1 MGVGTVNNNG
11 GVGGVL
17 FQTNS
22 ENGRVKQNED
32 YMLINSKPNG
42 KLNALGIKQNAN
54 VCKVSSPSNTQT
66 VYIDERSQARKVQ
79 NKLTSNIKST
89 ADNFLKQ
96 LGLEEQIGKKFK
108 TQLESLRKCYG
119 ALESKAKHFTGMLI
133 DDRFALLKAITDIND
148 LVYRLN
154 NKSVGGINKLKEDK
168 FLGSKMCLAADR
180 DDYKKAKTMAKSK
193 NPLERKEGKKF
204 MKKYEEKAFVKRDV
218 LRENLVALDNN
229 LGLLEKF
236 SESKDENRSNV
247 EKMLNLIQQCC
258 LNAWVFNDVAKSLEG
273 IGFNENDLEN
283 LGVLSDENKEMRE
296 LNNAARN
303 TTMFKEVQ
311 INDLIKDG
319 GLTIDGSFNGG
330 KVKKYL
336 ERWGSEK
343 IGFRGRHGVDENDK
357 RVSSKPIGN
366 TKKGEEVLQSGSLFK
381 DKEFA
386 KDKYLTAAIE
396 GSVVPDETANLKTVP
411 DAMLEELKGILNT
424 TGGQKIK
431 NLLKEK
437 GLIKD
442 VGGVLQAKP
451 SFASFINDA
460 GLPTYCSV
468 SGTTGEIVSVLHCT
482 LKDRDGNSPLAKV
495 FDNLLKITEGKW
507 PNPPFNFST
516 YFAPI
521 ATFMEVGHFHT
532 TGEVLGGF
540 LSVAVADRNVNSEV
554 GIRLSGGDEEKIKQ
568 YDNNYKKLLTNI
580 KMNLFIK

>member
-1 MGVGTVNNNG
+1 M
-11 GVGGVL
+11 
-17 FQTNS
+17 
-22 ENGRVKQNED
+22 
-32 YMLINSKPNG
+32 
-42 KLNALGIKQNAN
+42 
-54 VCKVSSPSNTQT
+54 
-66 VYIDERSQARKVQ
+66 
-79 NKLTSNIKST
+79 
-89 ADNFLKQ
+89 
-96 LGLEEQIGKKFK
+96 
-108 TQLESLRKCYG
+108 
-119 ALESKAKHFTGMLI
+119 
-133 DDRFALLKAITDIND
+133 
-148 LVYRLN
+148 
-154 NKSVGGINKLKEDK
+154 
-168 FLGSKMCLAADR
+168 
-180 DDYKKAKTMAKSK
+180 
-193 NPLERKEGKKF
+193 
-204 MKKYEEKAFVKRDV
+204 
-218 LRENLVALDNN
+218 
-229 LGLLEKF
+229 
-236 SESKDENRSNV
+236 
-247 EKMLNLIQQCC
+247 
-258 LNAWVFNDVAKSLEG
+258 
-273 IGFNENDLEN
+273 
-283 LGVLSDENKEMRE
+283 
-296 LNNAARN
+296 
-303 TTMFKEVQ
+303 
-311 INDLIKDG
+311 
-319 GLTIDGSFNGG
+319 
-330 KVKKYL
+330 
-336 ERWGSEK
+336 
-343 IGFRGRHGVDENDK
+343 
-357 RVSSKPIGN
+357 
-366 TKKGEEVLQSGSLFK
+366 LQSGSLFK

-568 YDNNYKKLLTNI
+568 TKEEASEFRFKNLLNYFNCHQE
-580 KMNLFIK
+580 LFLAPVGEEPAQVWTTVVPGNAMWA

>member
-54 VCKVSSPSNTQT
+54 VCKVSSASNTQT

-119 ALESKAKHFTGMLI
+119 ALESKAKHFTGMSI

-258 LNAWVFNDVAKSLEG
+258 LNAWVFNDVAKSIKEVKFSNKAFDNFSDG
-273 IGFNENDLEN
+273 DL
-283 LGVLSDENKEMRE
+283 KEMGILSEENQKMKE
-296 LNNAARN
+296 LNEKARN
-303 TTMFKEVQ
+303 TMMFKEFQ
-311 INDLIKDG
+311 INKLIEDAK
-319 GLTIDGSFNGG
+319 LTEIGSGNKSVDDFLN
-330 KVKKYL
+330 K
-336 ERWGSEK
+336 WGNEK
-343 IGFRGRHGVDENDK
+343 IGFRGRHG
-357 RVSSKPIGN
+357 
-366 TKKGEEVLQSGSLFK
+366 T
-381 DKEFA
+381 
-386 KDKYLTAAIE
+386 
-396 GSVVPDETANLKTVP
+396 
-411 DAMLEELKGILNT
+411 
-424 TGGQKIK
+424 
-431 NLLKEK
+431 
-437 GLIKD
+437 
-442 VGGVLQAKP
+442 
-451 SFASFINDA
+451 
-460 GLPTYCSV
+460 
-468 SGTTGEIVSVLHCT
+468 
-482 LKDRDGNSPLAKV
+482 
-495 FDNLLKITEGKW
+495 DNKIT
-507 PNPPFNFST
+507 
-516 YFAPI
+516 
-521 ATFMEVGHFHT
+521 
-532 TGEVLGGF
+532 
-540 LSVAVADRNVNSEV
+540 
-554 GIRLSGGDEEKIKQ
+554 
-568 YDNNYKKLLTNI
+568 
-580 KMNLFIK
+580 

>member
-1 MGVGTVNNNG
+1 M
-11 GVGGVL
+11 
-17 FQTNS
+17 
-22 ENGRVKQNED
+22 
-32 YMLINSKPNG
+32 
-42 KLNALGIKQNAN
+42 
-54 VCKVSSPSNTQT
+54 
-66 VYIDERSQARKVQ
+66 
-79 NKLTSNIKST
+79 
-89 ADNFLKQ
+89 
-96 LGLEEQIGKKFK
+96 
-108 TQLESLRKCYG
+108 
-119 ALESKAKHFTGMLI
+119 
-133 DDRFALLKAITDIND
+133 
-148 LVYRLN
+148 
-154 NKSVGGINKLKEDK
+154 KEDK

-258 LNAWVFNDVAKSLEG
+258 LNAWVFNDDAKSLEG

-330 KVKKYL
+330 KVKKFL

-366 TKKGEEVLQSGSLFK
+366 TKKGEEVLQRGSLFK

-482 LKDRDGNSPLAKV
+482 LKDRDGNSPLTKV
-495 FDNLLKITEGKW
+495 FDNLLKITEGK
-507 PNPPFNFST
+507 
-516 YFAPI
+516 
-521 ATFMEVGHFHT
+521 
-532 TGEVLGGF
+532 
-540 LSVAVADRNVNSEV
+540 
-554 GIRLSGGDEEKIKQ
+554 
-568 YDNNYKKLLTNI
+568 
-580 KMNLFIK
+580 